1 MDAWKAARHLH
12 AADLEAEGS
21 LRGGSILGLA
31 ALDVCLVCSRVPCLV
46 AHLDVY
52 DGRPEVLL
60 HHILQLQQVPP
71 SQIYYPIC
79 MPCRKYDD
87 AVDG

>member
-1 MDAWKAARHLH
+1 MNAWKAARHLH
-12 AADLEAEGS
+12 AADLEAEGG

-52 DGRPEVLL
+52 DGRPKVLL

-71 SQIYYPIC
+71 SQINHPIC
-79 MPCRKYDD
+79 MPRMRCDD
-87 AVDG
+87 AVVG